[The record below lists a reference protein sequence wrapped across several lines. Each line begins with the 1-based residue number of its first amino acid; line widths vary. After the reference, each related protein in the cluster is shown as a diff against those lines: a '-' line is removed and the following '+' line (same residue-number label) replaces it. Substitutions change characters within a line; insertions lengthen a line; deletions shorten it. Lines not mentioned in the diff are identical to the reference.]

1 MGTRIGVFKILK
13 MEEDRESDTGAVL
26 GGGDKK
32 VWITMVENE
41 KKIEEDR
48 ESDTGA
54 VLGGGDRKVW
64 ITMVENEKKK
74 W

>member
-41 KKIEEDR
+41 KKKWWEIWYARIQEY
-48 ESDTGA
+48 
-54 VLGGGDRKVW
+54 RKVR
-64 ITMVENEKKK
+64 ERN
-74 W
+74 

>member
-13 MEEDRESDTGAVL
+13 IEEDRESDTGAVL

-41 KKIEEDR
+41 KKKWWEIWYARIQEY
-48 ESDTGA
+48 
-54 VLGGGDRKVW
+54 RKVR
-64 ITMVENEKKK
+64 ERN
-74 W
+74 